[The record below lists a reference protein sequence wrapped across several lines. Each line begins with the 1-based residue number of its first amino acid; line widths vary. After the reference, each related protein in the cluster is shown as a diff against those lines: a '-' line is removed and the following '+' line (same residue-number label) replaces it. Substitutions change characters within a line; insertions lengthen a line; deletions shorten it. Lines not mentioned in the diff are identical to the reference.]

1 METLRIALQ
10 DLAQLIIDNAAKLHT
25 DWGTP
30 VPEKEVA
37 LFNSLR
43 RLDDL
48 ITGYPETEVGDVRF
62 EDCHLFFSFSFLFC
76 FFVICAASHLGC
88 MGEVGD
94 RFCECGGRLDGSDG
108 GDCDDCIHFFSTP
121 YQTAFRLFK

>member
-10 DLAQLIIDNAAKLHT
+10 DLAQLIIDNAAKLHS

-48 ITGYPETEVGDVRF
+48 VAGYPETEIDLELSEAYRTFDVTVSCKQELLVR
-62 EDCHLFFSFSFLFC
+62 EIEE
-76 FFVICAASHLGC
+76 ICGIVTESSSARILVRPSGTDIKFTFP
-88 MGEVGD
+88 GVW
-94 RFCECGGRLDGSDG
+94 
-108 GDCDDCIHFFSTP
+108 
-121 YQTAFRLFK
+121 